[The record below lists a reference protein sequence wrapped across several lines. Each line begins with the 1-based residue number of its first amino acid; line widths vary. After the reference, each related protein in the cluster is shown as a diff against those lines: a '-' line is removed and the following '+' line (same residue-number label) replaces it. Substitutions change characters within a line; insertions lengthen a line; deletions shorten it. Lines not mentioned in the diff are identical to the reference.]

1 LRKQLVITINDYH
14 KPHEHN
20 STANIMAATR
30 GTRLLIVGVALL
42 ALISLMFISVDPE
55 VQYTVDEIMASPN
68 EYTSE
73 EVHLRGTVL
82 EGSVDDQSKTFI
94 LSGTNDQIFIDI
106 SSVAI
111 PDGFAEGY
119 VIAVKGDLIEENGKW
134 IISAN
139 SIQTGC
145 PSKYDAE

>member
-1 LRKQLVITINDYH
+1 
-14 KPHEHN
+14 
-20 STANIMAATR
+20 MAATR

-42 ALISLMFISVDPE
+42 VLISLMFISIDPE
-55 VQYTVDEIMASPN
+55 VQYTVDEVMASPN
-68 EYTSE
+68 EFTSE

-82 EGSVDDQSKTFI
+82 EGSVDGESKIFI
-94 LSGTNDQIFIDI
+94 LQGSNEESRIFIDI
-106 SSVAI
+106 SSVAL

-119 VIAVKGDLIEENGKW
+119 VIAVKGDLIEQDGKW
-134 IISAN
+134 TISAN

>member
-1 LRKQLVITINDYH
+1 LVITTNDYH
-14 KPHEHN
+14 KPHEYN
-20 STANIMAATR
+20 SFANIMAATR
-30 GTRLLIVGVALL
+30 TTRLLIVGVALL

-82 EGSVDDQSKTFI
+82 EGSVDDESKTFI
-94 LSGTNDQIFIDI
+94 LAGINDQIFIDI
-106 SSVAI
+106 SSVAL

-119 VIAVKGDLIEENGKW
+119 VIAVKGDLVERNGKW
-134 IISAN
+134 TISAN

-145 PSKYDAE
+145 PSKYEAE

>member
-1 LRKQLVITINDYH
+1 
-14 KPHEHN
+14 
-20 STANIMAATR
+20 MAATR
-30 GTRLLIVGVALL
+30 TTRLLIVGVALL

-82 EGSVDDQSKTFI
+82 EGSVDDESKTFI
-94 LSGTNDQIFIDI
+94 LAGINDQIFIDI
-106 SSVAI
+106 SSVAL

-119 VIAVKGDLIEENGKW
+119 VIAVIGDLVEENGKW
-134 IISAN
+134 TISAN

-145 PSKYDAE
+145 PSKYEAE

>member
-1 LRKQLVITINDYH
+1 
-14 KPHEHN
+14 
-20 STANIMAATR
+20 MAATR

-42 ALISLMFISVDPE
+42 VLISLMFLSIHPE
-55 VQYTVDEIMASPN
+55 VQYTVDEVMASPN
-68 EYTSE
+68 EFTSE

-82 EGSVDDQSKTFI
+82 EGSVDDQSKIFI
-94 LSGTNDQIFIDI
+94 LQGSNEESQIFIDI
-106 SSVAI
+106 SSVAL

-119 VIAVKGDLIEENGKW
+119 VIAVKGDLMQQDGKW
-134 IISAN
+134 TISAN

>member
-1 LRKQLVITINDYH
+1 
-14 KPHEHN
+14 
-20 STANIMAATR
+20 MAATR

-42 ALISLMFISVDPE
+42 VLISLMFISIDPE
-55 VQYTVDEIMASPN
+55 VLYTVDEVMASPN
-68 EYTSE
+68 EFTSE

-82 EGSVDDQSKTFI
+82 EGSVDDQSKIFI
-94 LSGTNDQIFIDI
+94 LQGSNEESQIFIDI
-106 SSVAI
+106 SSVAL

-119 VIAVKGDLIEENGKW
+119 VIAVKGDLIQQDGKW
-134 IISAN
+134 TTTAN

>member
-1 LRKQLVITINDYH
+1 
-14 KPHEHN
+14 
-20 STANIMAATR
+20 MAATR

-42 ALISLMFISVDPE
+42 VLISLMFISIDPE
-55 VQYTVDEIMASPN
+55 VQYTVDDVMSSPN
-68 EYTSE
+68 EFTSE

-82 EGSVDDQSKTFI
+82 EGSVDGESKIFI
-94 LSGTNDQIFIDI
+94 LQGSNEESRIFIDI
-106 SSVAI
+106 SSVAL

-119 VIAVKGDLIEENGKW
+119 VIAVKGDLIEQDGKW
-134 IISAN
+134 TISAN

>member
-1 LRKQLVITINDYH
+1 MVITINDYH

>member
-1 LRKQLVITINDYH
+1 
-14 KPHEHN
+14 
-20 STANIMAATR
+20 MAATR
-30 GTRLLIVGVALL
+30 TTRLLIVGVALL

-82 EGSVDDQSKTFI
+82 EGSVDDESKTFI
-94 LSGTNDQIFIDI
+94 LAGINDQIFIDI
-106 SSVAI
+106 SSVAL

-119 VIAVKGDLIEENGKW
+119 VIAVKGDLVEENGKW
-134 IISAN
+134 TISAN

-145 PSKYDAE
+145 PSKYEAE

>member
-1 LRKQLVITINDYH
+1 
-14 KPHEHN
+14 
-20 STANIMAATR
+20 MAATR

-42 ALISLMFISVDPE
+42 VLISLMFISIDPE
-55 VQYTVDEIMASPN
+55 VQYTVDEVMASPN
-68 EYTSE
+68 EFTSE

-82 EGSVDDQSKTFI
+82 EGSVDDQSKIFI
-94 LSGTNDQIFIDI
+94 LQGSNEESRIFIDI
-106 SSVAI
+106 SSVAL

-119 VIAVKGDLIEENGKW
+119 VIAVKGDLIQQDGKW
-134 IISAN
+134 TITAN